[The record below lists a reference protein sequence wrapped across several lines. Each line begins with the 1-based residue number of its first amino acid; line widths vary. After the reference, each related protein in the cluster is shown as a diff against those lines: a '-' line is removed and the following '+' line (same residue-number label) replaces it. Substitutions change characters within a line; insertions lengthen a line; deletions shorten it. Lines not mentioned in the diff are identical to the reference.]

1 MYVVHIKLSIVA
13 AIQFEIHP
21 RCQETKETSS
31 QPGTV
36 HHVLTVTLVFFES
49 QHER

>member
-1 MYVVHIKLSIVA
+1 MYAVNIKLTITA
-13 AIQFEIHP
+13 TIQFEIHP